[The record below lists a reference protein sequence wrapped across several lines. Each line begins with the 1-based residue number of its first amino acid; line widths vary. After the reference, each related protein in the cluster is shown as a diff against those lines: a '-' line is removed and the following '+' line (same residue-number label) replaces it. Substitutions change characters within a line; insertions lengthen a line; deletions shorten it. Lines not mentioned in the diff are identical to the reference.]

1 MGQSMSSP
9 TGRGS
14 GISINEIAELAGVS
28 TPTVSKVLNG
38 RPDVAPATRE
48 RVEAIIR
55 QHNYTR
61 RRAKSQTTPQLLDL
75 VFHELDSAWATEIIR
90 GVEQLAAEK
99 RVGVVLSDLGGKNRA
114 NDRFIED
121 VLSRRPLGVIMVQST
136 MDAAQI
142 EQLKSRN
149 IPTVVVDTD
158 GEPPSGTPT
167 VGSSNW
173 NGGFA
178 AAKHLIELGHTNIAV
193 ISGRAEIMC
202 SRLRIDGFRAAM
214 DQYGIPVN
222 PELIRNGNFYVSGG
236 YAHGL
241 ELLQGED
248 RPTAIFAGSDLQA
261 FGVMRA
267 ARELGLQVPDDLS
280 VVGYDDL
287 PITEW
292 LYPPLA
298 TIRQPLQ
305 EMAHTATNMIFDLA
319 QGRAPI
325 NGNVELGTTLVV
337 RQSTAPPAHP

>member
-1 MGQSMSSP
+1 MGGSPLVDSSQKFWGQHCLSHAP
-9 TGRGS
+9 TLS
-14 GISINEIAELAGVS
+14 SVS

-38 RPDVAPATRE
+38 RPDVAQATRE

-75 VFHELDSAWATEIIR
+75 VFYELDSAWATEIIR
-90 GVEQLAAEK
+90 GVERQAADK
-99 RVGVVLSDLGGKNRA
+99 RVGVVLSDLGGMNRA

-121 VLSRRPLGVIMVQST
+121 VLFRRPLGVIMAQST

-142 EQLKSRN
+142 GQLKSRN

-173 NGGFA
+173 NGG
-178 AAKHLIELGHTNIAV
+178 
-193 ISGRAEIMC
+193 
-202 SRLRIDGFRAAM
+202 
-214 DQYGIPVN
+214 
-222 PELIRNGNFYVSGG
+222 

-241 ELLQGED
+241 ELLQREN

-292 LYPPLA
+292 LYPPLT

-337 RQSTAPPAHP
+337 RQSTAPPPRT

>member
-1 MGQSMSSP
+1 MGGSPLVDSSQKFWGQHCLSHAP
-9 TGRGS
+9 TLS
-14 GISINEIAELAGVS
+14 SVS

-38 RPDVAPATRE
+38 RPDVAQATRE

-55 QHNYTR
+55 QHNSTR

-90 GVEQLAAEK
+90 GVERQAADK
-99 RVGVVLSDLGGKNRA
+99 RVGVVLSDLGGMNRA

-121 VLSRRPLGVIMVQST
+121 VLFRRPLGVIMVQST

-173 NGGFA
+173 NGG
-178 AAKHLIELGHTNIAV
+178 
-193 ISGRAEIMC
+193 
-202 SRLRIDGFRAAM
+202 
-214 DQYGIPVN
+214 
-222 PELIRNGNFYVSGG
+222 

-241 ELLQGED
+241 ELLQREN

-292 LYPPLA
+292 LYPPLT

-337 RQSTAPPAHP
+337 RQSTAPPPRT